1 MDSSKAQKLWFLL
14 NKIDRFDQSDLS
26 QDKVAF
32 PYFYLLQWNER
43 FSVLKQQRIALLST
57 QRKQYFQSVYD
68 IEEESQELVISKP
81 AEEIK
86 ALQDSIID
94 QFIQNQPSLS
104 KPKKSGEDDEP
115 IEDLAAVEFS
125 LPVSETIAIL
135 LTKQGKY
142 LQAIELY
149 EKLSLIK
156 PEKRVYFASRIEEL
170 QKILYVYIIDFIDYY
185 LFCSIS
191 SAYFST
197 KSQRWWN

>member
-1 MDSSKAQKLWFLL
+1 METSKAQKLWFLL
-14 NKIDRFDQSDLS
+14 NKLDRSDQAELASDKTL
-26 QDKVAF
+26 F
-32 PYFYLLQWNER
+32 PYFYLLHWNER

-57 QRKQYFQSVYD
+57 QRMQYFQSIYD

-94 QFIQNQPSLS
+94 QFILNQPSLS
-104 KPKKSGEDDEP
+104 KPKKTNFDDEP
-115 IEDLAAVEFS
+115 VEDLAAVEFT

-156 PEKRVYFASRIEEL
+156 PEKRLYFATRISEIQNLLTE
-170 QKILYVYIIDFIDYY
+170 
-185 LFCSIS
+185 
-191 SAYFST
+191 
-197 KSQRWWN
+197 

>member
-1 MDSSKAQKLWFLL
+1 MIGNMDSSKAQKLWFLL

-57 QRKQYFQSVYD
+57 QRKQYFQSVYE

-86 ALQDSIID
+86 ALQESIID

-104 KPKKSGEDDEP
+104 KPKRNREDDEP

-170 QKILYVYIIDFIDYY
+170 QKIL
-185 LFCSIS
+185 
-191 SAYFST
+191 T
-197 KSQRWWN
+197 E

>member
-57 QRKQYFQSVYD
+57 LRKQYFQSVYD

-86 ALQDSIID
+86 ALQESIID

-104 KPKKSGEDDEP
+104 KPKKSREDDEP
-115 IEDLAAVEFS
+115 IKDLAAVEFS

-170 QKILYVYIIDFIDYY
+170 QKIL
-185 LFCSIS
+185 
-191 SAYFST
+191 T
-197 KSQRWWN
+197 E

>member
-1 MDSSKAQKLWFLL
+1 MIGNMDSSKAQKLWFLL

-104 KPKKSGEDDEP
+104 KPKKSREDDEL

-170 QKILYVYIIDFIDYY
+170 QKIL
-185 LFCSIS
+185 
-191 SAYFST
+191 T
-197 KSQRWWN
+197 E

>member
-1 MDSSKAQKLWFLL
+1 VIGNMDSSKAQKLWFLL

-104 KPKKSGEDDEP
+104 KPKKSRDDDEP
-115 IEDLAAVEFS
+115 IKDLAAVEFS

-170 QKILYVYIIDFIDYY
+170 QKIL
-185 LFCSIS
+185 
-191 SAYFST
+191 T
-197 KSQRWWN
+197 E

>member
-1 MDSSKAQKLWFLL
+1 VIGNMDSSKAQKLWFLL

-43 FSVLKQQRIALLST
+43 FSVLKQQRIALMST

-104 KPKKSGEDDEP
+104 KPKKSRDDDEP

-156 PEKRVYFASRIEEL
+156 PEKRLYFATRILEIQNLLTE
-170 QKILYVYIIDFIDYY
+170 
-185 LFCSIS
+185 
-191 SAYFST
+191 
-197 KSQRWWN
+197 

>member
-1 MDSSKAQKLWFLL
+1 MIGSMNSSKAQKLWFLL
-14 NKIDRFDQSDLS
+14 NKIDRIDQSDLS
-26 QDKVAF
+26 QDKIAY

-57 QRKQYFQSVYD
+57 QRNQYFLSIYD
-68 IEEESQELVISKP
+68 IEEESQDLVISKP

-104 KPKKSGEDDEP
+104 KPKKSKDDDEP

-135 LTKQGKY
+135 LSKQGKY

-170 QKILYVYIIDFIDYY
+170 QKIL
-185 LFCSIS
+185 
-191 SAYFST
+191 T
-197 KSQRWWN
+197 K

>member
-104 KPKKSGEDDEP
+104 KPKKSREDDEP
-115 IEDLAAVEFS
+115 IKDLAAVEFS

-170 QKILYVYIIDFIDYY
+170 QKIL
-185 LFCSIS
+185 
-191 SAYFST
+191 T
-197 KSQRWWN
+197 E

>member
-1 MDSSKAQKLWFLL
+1 VIGDMDSSKAQKLWFLL

-26 QDKVAF
+26 LDKNAF

-86 ALQDSIID
+86 ALQESIID

-104 KPKKSGEDDEP
+104 KPKKSREDDEP
-115 IEDLAAVEFS
+115 IKDLAAVEFS

-170 QKILYVYIIDFIDYY
+170 QKIL
-185 LFCSIS
+185 
-191 SAYFST
+191 T
-197 KSQRWWN
+197 E